1 MVQCC
6 RCPAWQCQADGG
18 SSASIVDEYDGRLSN
33 IRAHSPQTTINFRC
47 IPAGAECVTISEAAL
62 PALQVHSYVPQ
73 GPEKG
78 LARESI
84 RCRLRNSTG
93 SSGTRESS
101 LRSSR
106 ILILLT

>member
-6 RCPAWQCQADGG
+6 HCPAWQCQADGG

-33 IRAHSPQTTINFRC
+33 ATSHSPQTMINFRC
-47 IPAGAECVTISEAAL
+47 IPAGAECITISEAAL
-62 PALQVHSYVPQ
+62 PCSYVTFVPQ

>member
-18 SSASIVDEYDGRLSN
+18 SSASIVNEYDGRLSN
-33 IRAHSPQTTINFRC
+33 ITFTADHDQLPLHSRRC
-47 IPAGAECVTISEAAL
+47 QMFHNIRGCSTCITGTVVMYPKA
-62 PALQVHSYVPQ
+62 
-73 GPEKG
+73 PERG
-78 LARESI
+78 LARKSI